1 MLSGMGASGGSAWR
15 GKRLQSRFQ
24 HIDAMRAFAVA
35 LVVFSHAGLTFV
47 PGGSGV
53 TVFFCIS
60 GFVITYTMLRERERT
75 GGFDLGGFYFRRA
88 VKLAPPL
95 VLIIVIPTLIYSLF
109 HRIDWL
115 DFLGQ
120 VFFFF
125 NWRYTD
131 SEVLV
136 MPGSV
141 VTWSLSIEEQFYLVI
156 ALVWLAAVR
165 WRRADAVLAW
175 VAGGVVVI
183 SAGLRVLYASMD
195 LPSAR
200 IYFGTDTRMEALG
213 WGTLAALWYVHRM
226 RRNRTEDHD
235 AARPASARVLGS
247 DAVLIG
253 SVLVYLLSLV
263 IRDPM
268 FRDTLRYTLQA
279 GAATALILWGLSA
292 PSGPLGSRAVRW
304 AGWRPL
310 QVVGL
315 ASYSIYLLHH
325 CLNHAMS
332 GLLDPLPFPV
342 AVAIRVGLGFLG
354 GVLIWMWIE
363 QPVQRWRQR
372 RSSAP
377 SA

>member
-1 MLSGMGASGGSAWR
+1 M
-15 GKRLQSRFQ
+15 QSRFQ

-60 GFVITYTMLRERERT
+60 GFWITYTMLRERERT
-75 GGFDLGGFYFRRA
+75 GGFDWGGFYFRRA

-175 VAGGVVVI
+175 VAGGVVEPFQR
-183 SAGLRVLYASMD
+183 SSRGGL
-195 LPSAR
+195 
-200 IYFGTDTRMEALG
+200 
-213 WGTLAALWYVHRM
+213 
-226 RRNRTEDHD
+226 
-235 AARPASARVLGS
+235 ARPAARHLPRHNVLAEQVGPHG
-247 DAVLIG
+247 IG
-253 SVLVYLLSLV
+253 DG
-263 IRDPM
+263 R
-268 FRDTLRYTLQA
+268 
-279 GAATALILWGLSA
+279 
-292 PSGPLGSRAVRW
+292 
-304 AGWRPL
+304 
-310 QVVGL
+310 QVVER
-315 ASYSIYLLHH
+315 HFH
-325 CLNHAMS
+325 
-332 GLLDPLPFPV
+332 P
-342 AVAIRVGLGFLG
+342 
-354 GVLIWMWIE
+354 IE
-363 QPVQRWRQR
+363 K
-372 RSSAP
+372 
-377 SA
+377 